1 MGVRNEIF
9 CFTVSSTELYVH
21 SRCAMQKP
29 LFWIYPIGLAQR
41 QSNKGGKANFRVDFG
56 RFLVHV
62 DKTNSKLYPNSER
75 LSVKSGETGKLVQN
89 NLKVMK

>member
-1 MGVRNEIF
+1 MGVRNEIL

-21 SRCAMQKP
+21 SRWAIQKP
-29 LFWIYPIGLAQR
+29 LFWIGLAQR
-41 QSNKGGKANFRVDFG
+41 QSKKGGKANFRVDSG

-62 DKTNSKLYPNSER
+62 DKTNSKLYPNSET
-75 LSVKSGETGKLVQN
+75 LSVKSDETGKLVQN